1 MAGHTPLDCLAKV
14 LPQVEAVGDLHRVRR
29 PAPGALRIRPGAV
42 PADHLDP
49 GMGPQPGRQR
59 LRLPA
64 GQQVKRRSGLA
75 IDQQRAVDVAAA
87 QGEVVHP
94 EHPRRGRWR
103 SGRAMT
109 SRSMVDRL
117 TVACSDPA
125 RRAPARPASATA
137 TCSRIERSSG
147 VRRP

>member
-14 LPQVEAVGDLHRVRR
+14 LPQVEAVGDLHRVQR

-49 GMGPQPGRQR
+49 GMGPQPGPQR

-103 SGRAMT
+103 VGQGH
-109 SRSMVDRL
+109 DQ
-117 TVACSDPA
+117 PQH
-125 RRAPARPASATA
+125 
-137 TCSRIERSSG
+137 G
-147 VRRP
+147 